1 MKRRRFIAASAA
13 ALALPSVARSEKNSV
28 LKFVPTADLASL
40 DPIWTSSYEVRAH
53 GLMVFDT
60 LYGQA
65 GADQAF
71 AAKPQMVA
79 GHTIEND
86 GKTWSLTLRDGLVF
100 HDGTKVL
107 ARDCVAS
114 IRRWS
119 ARDAFG
125 HLLMQR
131 TDELSTRGDRTIVF
145 RLNRPFIMLPDALGK
160 FAVNICAIMPERL
173 AGTDPFKQ
181 VTEVIGSGPF
191 RFKADERVPG
201 SLCVYERFEDYKPRE
216 NGQPNLISGPKIV
229 HFDRVEWH
237 INPDQTTNVM
247 ALQAGE
253 IDWNEHAMNDVL
265 PMLRRDSR
273 ITVQRVGS
281 SGYWG
286 FLRPNWLFPPF
297 DNPAIRRAL
306 VGAIDQ
312 TESMTAAAGADPSG
326 WHVPTGFYSPDSP
339 MANAAG
345 LTALI
350 GPRDLGKVRSE
361 LQAAGYRGEKIVLIA
376 PANLW
381 PIKEF
386 CDVAADTLAKVGMNV
401 DAHAMDSATW
411 LKRVSIKK
419 PLDQGG
425 WNATCANFQG
435 MDALS
440 PACHRLLVGP
450 PGWFD
455 NPKIETLRDRWL
467 DAPDVAVQRK
477 IAAEIQAQ
485 AFIDLP
491 YYPLGTFYP
500 STAYRSELTGVLDGQ
515 AIFWN
520 VRRKG

>member
-1 MKRRRFIAASAA
+1 MSFTASGIT
-13 ALALPSVARSEKNSV
+13 PSRQ
-28 LKFVPTADLASL
+28 T
-40 DPIWTSSYEVRAH
+40 
-53 GLMVFDT
+53 
-60 LYGQA
+60 
-65 GADQAF
+65 
-71 AAKPQMVA
+71 
-79 GHTIEND
+79 ND
-86 GKTWSLTLRDGLVF
+86 
-100 HDGTKVL
+100 
-107 ARDCVAS
+107 
-114 IRRWS
+114 
-119 ARDAFG
+119 
-125 HLLMQR
+125 
-131 TDELSTRGDRTIVF
+131 
-145 RLNRPFIMLPDALGK
+145 
-160 FAVNICAIMPERL
+160 
-173 AGTDPFKQ
+173 
-181 VTEVIGSGPF
+181 
-191 RFKADERVPG
+191 
-201 SLCVYERFEDYKPRE
+201 
-216 NGQPNLISGPKIV
+216 
-229 HFDRVEWH
+229 HFD
-237 INPDQTTNVM
+237 
-247 ALQAGE
+247 
-253 IDWNEHAMNDVL
+253 
-265 PMLRRDSR
+265 
-273 ITVQRVGS
+273 
-281 SGYWG
+281 
-286 FLRPNWLFPPF
+286 
-297 DNPAIRRAL
+297 AIVSRRA
-306 VGAIDQ
+306 
-312 TESMTAAAGADPSG
+312 
-326 WHVPTGFYSPDSP
+326 
-339 MANAAG
+339 

-401 DAHAMDSATW
+401 DAQVMDSATW

-435 MDALS
+435 MDSLS

-520 VRRKG
+520 VRRQG